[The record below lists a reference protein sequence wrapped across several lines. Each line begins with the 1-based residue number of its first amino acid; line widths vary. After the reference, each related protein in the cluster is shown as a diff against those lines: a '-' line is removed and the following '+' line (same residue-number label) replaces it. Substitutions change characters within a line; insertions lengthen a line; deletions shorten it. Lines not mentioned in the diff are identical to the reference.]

1 MDRTKHL
8 KVWISYA
15 KFEASA
21 MEDVGGS
28 ELAEDDAQEDLLEQ
42 KKQCIQNARSKR
54 FLFLSMLIIFVTFI
68 C

>member
-21 MEDVGGS
+21 TEEIVEGTES
-28 ELAEDDAQEDLLEQ
+28 EEGQ
-42 KKQCIQNARSKR
+42 KRKCIQNARSK
-54 FLFLSMLIIFVTFI
+54 LS
-68 C
+68 